1 MSAWRR
7 WQDYATMVFGVLLF
21 ISPFVFGQTS
31 QIASVS
37 AYVLGVLL
45 FLSGIAAAANRED
58 RQSPIL
64 NPPGIV
70 AVIAFIAPF
79 VLGFTGVSGIA
90 WSAWVL
96 AVATVVVG
104 ASLRLGHRTR
114 MTVA

>member
-1 MSAWRR
+1 MA
-7 WQDYATMVFGVLLF
+7 FGVLLF
-21 ISPFVFGQTS
+21 ISPFVFAETS
-31 QIASVS
+31 QRVATLS
-37 AYVLGVLL
+37 ACVLGVLL
-45 FLSGIAAAANRED
+45 FLSGIAAGANRED
-58 RQSPIL
+58 RRSSIL

-70 AVIAFIAPF
+70 AVVTFIAPF
-79 VLGFTGVSGIA
+79 VLGLTGVTGIA